1 MTKQTYKD
9 LKKIILGNLDDLPY
23 TEEQKA
29 TCRELVSFA
38 VWPGTSMKGPQAE
51 VVKAIREVLLEDQNT
66 SIDLR
71 AFLNHIESIKRNF
84 ELQQLLMDMTV
95 VQMDKEKRSAK
106 RQKTA
111 SFEKK
116 LDMKKPSED
125 PEMTTEDVDKFF
137 ASIQEDEDVPEIA
150 GGAQGMPYSEA
161 LGKPFTDSVV
171 CVYPP
176 MRGTLGRASDS
187 FVKHKIAV
195 SPGFQLELPEVQ
207 NFLNDNIYRQKDV
220 SSARKLLEQTK
231 RFNAELRAAMNRMG
245 ISVPRR
251 RKQKVKN

>member
-1 MTKQTYKD
+1 
-9 LKKIILGNLDDLPY
+9 
-23 TEEQKA
+23 
-29 TCRELVSFA
+29 
-38 VWPGTSMKGPQAE
+38 
-51 VVKAIREVLLEDQNT
+51 
-66 SIDLR
+66 
-71 AFLNHIESIKRNF
+71 
-84 ELQQLLMDMTV
+84 MDMTV

-111 SFEKK
+111 SGEEK
-116 LDMKKPSED
+116 LDMKNPSMD
-125 PEMTTEDVDKFF
+125 TVMTSEDVDQFF
-137 ASIQEDEDVPEIA
+137 ASIEEDEEVPEIT
-150 GGAQGMPYSEA
+150 GGVTGMPYSEA

-176 MRGTLGRASDS
+176 MRETLGRASDS

-207 NFLNDNIYRQKDV
+207 NFLNDNIFRQEDV

-231 RFNAELRAAMNRMG
+231 VFNAELRAAMNRMG

-251 RKQKVKN
+251 RKQKVKK